1 MRKIVCI
8 LMSAIMVFSLCVT
21 SYAIEVTVEDQPLIV
36 DDEKTLLVNAY
47 CGAIN
52 ERNYPA
58 IVSMSPTSIR
68 QMMSSIYSNELN
80 EENNVGLFNI
90 NSIVADSIRWGMAT
104 ALQDYLPAETID
116 AYPDYD
122 VALVKASVDYEVE
135 DIGIH
140 DGVNYLC
147 VIVVE
152 DAGDKY
158 IADVLHVD
166 KTYAEQISSDSVS
179 PLGIDTPI
187 SANILFKPETI
198 KVYRA
203 NQYEGESASV
213 LGTVETVPFDEY
225 CRVCLQAEFGNDEYE
240 TAAREAVAIAVKCF
254 AFHRC
259 LYRASLSR
267 GYHLIDSGSEAGDS
281 GDFLAQCYNPM
292 KTPTPK
298 TINAINN
305 TWSYYVLDANNR
317 LIPTFHYKGS
327 RNGAFQYGGQVRQLG
342 ADYLAG
348 SLGYTRDQI
357 LHYYYDNL
365 GSDYHNDEVA
375 DGAISVHAH
384 SISVVSTTASQHVV
398 RCTSCGNTHTGDHE
412 FSNYSMQC
420 LICHYRP

>member
-8 LMSAIMVFSLCVT
+8 LMSAIMIFSLCVT
-21 SYAIEVTVEDQPLIV
+21 SYAVEVTIEDQPLIV
-36 DDEKTLLVNAY
+36 NDEKTLLVNAY

-58 IVSMSPTSIR
+58 IVNMSPISIR
-68 QMMSSIYSNELN
+68 QLMSSIYSNELN
-80 EENNVGLFNI
+80 EENKVGLFNI
-90 NSIVADSIRWGMAT
+90 NSIVADSIQWGMAT

-122 VALVKASVDYEVE
+122 VALVKASIDYEVE

-152 DAGDKY
+152 DADGKY
-158 IADVLHVD
+158 IADVLHID
-166 KTYAEQISSDSVS
+166 KSYAEQISSDAAAS
-179 PLGIDTPI
+179 LGIDTPI

-203 NQYEGESASV
+203 NQYSGEDADV

-225 CRVCLQAEFGNDEYE
+225 CYICLESVFNFDEVE
-240 TAAREAVAIAVKCF
+240 TASREAVAIAVKCF

-259 LYRASLSR
+259 LYRASLSL

-281 GDFLAQCYNPM
+281 GDFLAPCYNPT
-292 KTPTPK
+292 KTPSAK
-298 TINAINN
+298 TINAVDN
-305 TWSYYVLDANNR
+305 TWNYYVLDANNR
-317 LIPTFHYKGS
+317 IIPTFHYKSS
-327 RNGAFQYGGQVRQLG
+327 RAAGGQYGGRLRQYG
-342 ADYLAG
+342 AEYLAE
-348 SLGYTRDQI
+348 SLGYTRNEI
-357 LHYYYDNL
+357 LHYYYDKL
-365 GSDYHNDEVA
+365 GSSYYNPEVA
-375 DGAISVHAH
+375 NGAISVHTH

-398 RCTSCGNTHTGDHE
+398 RCNSCGNTHTGAHE
-412 FSNYSMQC
+412 FSDYSMKC
-420 LICHYRP
+420 LICNYRP